1 VIVEDVPF
9 EVEQEQT
16 FEEVEP
22 QFLREEGKWISS
34 PCILF
39 FVLITNILSHF
50 RFYNLLCINFDGKCL
65 LRNRLVLI
73 PIPCIPCFK

>member
-1 VIVEDVPF
+1 MFSCVIVEDVSF

-22 QFLREEGKWISS
+22 QFLGEEGKWNP

-39 FVLITNILSHF
+39 LS
-50 RFYNLLCINFDGKCL
+50 
-65 LRNRLVLI
+65 
-73 PIPCIPCFK
+73 

>member
-22 QFLREEGKWISS
+22 QFLGEEGKWIFLPS
-34 PCILF
+34 ILF
-39 FVLITNILSHF
+39 LS
-50 RFYNLLCINFDGKCL
+50 
-65 LRNRLVLI
+65 
-73 PIPCIPCFK
+73 